1 VGTLLFLVLGFG
13 SLILAY
19 VIEGGHLGGLLVGTA
34 AIIVFGGT
42 FGALG
47 VSFPMKDIKRLL
59 SVLKVAFSESKGKVI
74 EQIFFFIDI
83 SSLARKEGI
92 LALERIINS
101 EEGLDAMTKTG
112 LQLVADGVEHEL
124 IRDILDLY
132 VEKLNERHKE
142 GIEMFEAAGGFAPTM
157 GIVGTVMGLVHVL
170 SNLSDPGS
178 LGPSISVAFIATL
191 YGIASANLFWLPIG
205 TKLKALNKIELNQ
218 KQITIEA
225 ILLVEKGVSPKIVE
239 EKLKAFLDAEA
250 MERFDYFGKPKGEEK
265 AA

>member
-1 VGTLLFLVLGFG
+1 MATILFLVLGFG

-19 VIEGGHLGGLLVGTA
+19 ALEGGRLGALVQETA
-34 AIIVFGGT
+34 ALIVFGGT
-42 FGALG
+42 FAAVG
-47 VSFPMKDIKRLL
+47 VAFPMKDVKRIF
-59 SVLKVAFSESKGKVI
+59 KVFMVAYKVPKGKVI

-101 EEGLDAMTKTG
+101 EEGLDTMTKTG

-124 IRDILDLY
+124 IKDILELY

-142 GIEMFEAAGGFAPTM
+142 GYEMFEGAGGYAPTM
-157 GIVGTVMGLVHVL
+157 GIIGTVMGLVHVL

-178 LGPSISVAFIATL
+178 LGPAISVAFIATL
-191 YGIASANLFWLPIG
+191 YGVASANLLWLPIG
-205 TKLKALNKIELNQ
+205 SKLKALNKIELNQ
-218 KQITIEA
+218 KQIVIEA

-239 EKLKAFLDAEA
+239 EKLKAFLDADEL
-250 MERFDYFGKPKGEEK
+250 ERFEYFGKPKGEAK
-265 AA
+265 T

>member
-1 VGTLLFLVLGFG
+1 LFLVLGFG

-19 VIEGGHLGGLLVGTA
+19 ALEGGQLGGLLVDTA
-34 AIIVFGGT
+34 AMIVFGGT
-42 FGALG
+42 IGALG
-47 VSFPMKDIKRLL
+47 VAFPIKEVKRIHK
-59 SVLKVAFSESKGKVI
+59 VLKVAFTESHVKVI

-101 EEGLDAMTKTG
+101 EEGLDTMTKTG

-124 IRDILDLY
+124 IRDILELY

-142 GIEMFEAAGGFAPTM
+142 GFEMFESAGGFAPTM
-157 GIVGTVMGLVHVL
+157 GIIGTVMGLVHVL

-178 LGPSISVAFIATL
+178 LGPAISVAFIATL
-191 YGIASANLFWLPIG
+191 YGVSSANLFWLPIANR
-205 TKLKALNKIELNQ
+205 LKAINRHELNQ

-239 EKLKAFLDAEA
+239 EKLKAFLDADEL
-250 MERFDYFGKPKGEEK
+250 ERFDYFGKPKGEEK
-265 AA
+265 A

>member
-1 VGTLLFLVLGFG
+1 MGTLLFLIMGFG

-19 VIEGGHLGGLLVGTA
+19 VLEGGHLAGLLIETA

-47 VSFPMKDIKRLL
+47 VSFPLKDIKRLP
-59 SVLKVAFSESKGKVI
+59 KVFRIAFTESNKKVI

-101 EEGLDAMTKTG
+101 EEGLDTMTKTG

-124 IRDILDLY
+124 IRDILELY
-132 VEKLNERHKE
+132 IEKLDERHKE
-142 GIEMFEAAGGFAPTM
+142 GYEMFEAAGGFSPTM
-157 GIVGTVMGLVHVL
+157 GIIGTVMGLVHVL
-170 SNLSDPGS
+170 SNLSDPGN
-178 LGPSISVAFIATL
+178 LGPAISVAFIATL
-191 YGIASANLFWLPIG
+191 YGVGAANLFWLPIA
-205 TKLKALNKIELNQ
+205 TKLKAINKIELNQ

-225 ILLVEKGVSPKIVE
+225 IMLVEKGVSPKIVE
-239 EKLKAFLDAEA
+239 EKLKSFLDTEEL
-250 MERFDYFGKPKGEEK
+250 ERFDYFGKPKGEEK
-265 AA
+265 T